1 MVCGGERSIDMAATQ
16 SESVVLD
23 CRQAAFLLGPVSM
36 NVASRDAALTPSVG
50 RAFGC
55 RIAADGRELTVF
67 LSTSHAAA
75 VLRDLRAG
83 APFAAVFSR
92 PQTHE
97 SRQIKARGV
106 RIEALTPGDIEL
118 IRAYGDAFVA
128 ECVPLGY
135 AERFM
140 RGFFIDVEDDAVAVT
155 FTPAAMFEQTPGPD
169 AGKRMVTKP

>member
-1 MVCGGERSIDMAATQ
+1 MAATE

-36 NVASRDAALTPSVG
+36 NVASRDAALTPSVA

-67 LSTSHAAA
+67 LSAAHAAS

-83 APFAAVFSR
+83 APFAVVFSR

-97 SRQIKARGV
+97 SRQIKAHGA
-106 RIEALTPGDIEL
+106 RIEPLAPGDVDI

-140 RGFFIDVEDDAVAVT
+140 RGFFVGVADDAVAVT

-169 AGKRMVTKP
+169 AGKRMVSKP

>member
-1 MVCGGERSIDMAATQ
+1 MAAIQ

-36 NVASRDAALTPSVG
+36 NAASRDAALTPSVA

-55 RIAADGRELTVF
+55 RIAADGREVTLF
-67 LSTSHAAA
+67 LSAARAAA

-83 APFAAVFSR
+83 APLAVVFSR

-97 SRQIKARGV
+97 TRQLKAV
-106 RIEALTPGDIEL
+106 SARIEAIAPGDLEL
-118 IRAYGDAFVA
+118 IAAYGEAFVA

-135 AERFM
+135 EEAFI
-140 RGFFIDVEDDAVAVT
+140 RGFFVGVEADALAVS
-155 FTPAAMFEQTPGPD
+155 FAPAAMFEQTPGPD
-169 AGKRMVTKP
+169 AGKCLGGRP